1 MEENVG
7 NPTKIVGAMP
17 PPKEL
22 FFVQR
27 LSGQKIRQVKTFFTA
42 LLFLSPALIIFITFV
57 FVPLIRSFILST
69 QLTDPIGRPVAFYG
83 LENYRKMIATPDFAN
98 SISRSL
104 LFVLYTVPSTLVFSL
119 ILALL
124 GNLRLKRIAIFRM
137 LFSSTIA
144 VSAATA
150 SLIFLYLFQPAI
162 GNLNYLLSF
171 IGVKAIPW
179 LVSDKTALMAISLC
193 SVWLQIGLNTVILLA
208 GMQGISEELYE
219 SAMIDGANAWNK
231 FKSITIPLLSP
242 TVFFLVVI
250 DILADFQT
258 FTQIYIL
265 TKGGP
270 SDSTN
275 VIVYSI
281 YRAFY
286 FNGRYGF
293 AAAQAVVLFFIMLS
307 LTIIQFTVVEK
318 KVHYE

>member
-1 MEENVG
+1 MDNHSQ
-7 NPTKIVGAMP
+7 NLDAIPLTKQTINNQKLTGY
-17 PPKEL
+17 
-22 FFVQR
+22 
-27 LSGQKIRQVKTFFTA
+27 KIRQVKTFLTA
-42 LLFLSPALIIFITFV
+42 LLFLSPALIIFITFI
-57 FVPLIRSFILST
+57 FIPLIRSFILST

-98 SISRSL
+98 SITRSL
-104 LFVLYTVPSTLVFSL
+104 LFVLYTVPSTLLFSL

-137 LFSSTIA
+137 IFSSTIA

-150 SLIFLYLFQPAI
+150 SLIFMYLFHPTI

-171 IGVKAIPW
+171 IGIKAIPW
-179 LVSDKTALMAISLC
+179 LVSDKTALIAISLC
-193 SVWLQIGLNTVILLA
+193 SVWLQIGLNTVIILA
-208 GMQGISEELYE
+208 AMQGISEELYE

-231 FKSITIPLLSP
+231 FKSITLPLLSP

-250 DILADFQT
+250 DILAAFQT

-307 LTIIQFTVVEK
+307 LTIIQFTVVER

>member
-1 MEENVG
+1 MANQSQVLEPFPG
-7 NPTKIVGAMP
+7 TISSAKKP
-17 PPKEL
+17 L
-22 FFVQR
+22 FSGVQKR
-27 LSGQKIRQVKTFFTA
+27 GIKTFLTA

-57 FVPLIRSFILST
+57 FVPLVRSFILST

-104 LFVLYTVPSTLVFSL
+104 LFVLYTVPTTLFFSM

-137 LFSSTIA
+137 IFSLTIA

-150 SLIFLYLFQPAI
+150 SLIFMYLFHPTI
-162 GNLNYLLSF
+162 GNINYLLSL
-171 IGVKAIPW
+171 IGIKAIPW
-179 LVSDKTALMAISLC
+179 LVSDKTALLAISLNT
-193 SVWLQIGLNTVILLA
+193 VWLQIGLNTVILLA
-208 GMQGISEELYE
+208 AMQGISEELYE

-231 FKSITIPLLSP
+231 FKSITLPLLSP
-242 TVFFLVVI
+242 TVFFLTVI
-250 DILADFQT
+250 DILAAFQT
-258 FTQIYIL
+258 FTQVYIL

-286 FNGRYGF
+286 FNGRYGL

>member
-1 MEENVG
+1 MRSQS
-7 NPTKIVGAMP
+7 PSIDATIP
-17 PPKEL
+17 PAQPVDNQQLK
-22 FFVQR
+22 
-27 LSGQKIRQVKTFFTA
+27 SYKIRQVKTFLTA

-57 FVPLIRSFILST
+57 FVPLVRSFILST

-83 LENYRKMIATPDFAN
+83 LENYRKLIANPDFAY
-98 SISRSL
+98 SITRSL
-104 LFVLYTVPSTLVFSL
+104 LFVLYTVPSTMFCALV
-119 ILALL
+119 LALL
-124 GNLRLKRIAIFRM
+124 GNLRLKQIAIFRM
-137 LFSSTIA
+137 IYSSTIA

-150 SLIFLYLFQPAI
+150 SLIFMYLFHPTI
-162 GNLNYLLSF
+162 GSLNYLLSF
-171 IGVKAIPW
+171 LGINAIPW
-179 LVSDKTALMAISLC
+179 LVSDKTALIAISLC
-193 SVWLQIGLNTVILLA
+193 SIWLQIGLNTVIMLA
-208 GMQGISEELYE
+208 AMQGISEELYE

-231 FKSITIPLLSP
+231 LKSITLPLMSP
-242 TVFFLVVI
+242 TLFFLLVI
-250 DILADFQT
+250 DILAAFQT

-270 SDSTN
+270 SESTN

-293 AAAQAVVLFFIMLS
+293 AAAQAIVLFFIMLS

>member
-1 MEENVG
+1 M
-7 NPTKIVGAMP
+7 
-17 PPKEL
+17 
-22 FFVQR
+22 
-27 LSGQKIRQVKTFFTA
+27 
-42 LLFLSPALIIFITFV
+42 LFLSPALIIFIIFV
-57 FVPLIRSFILST
+57 FIPLVRSFILST

-83 LENYRKMIATPDFAN
+83 LANYQKLLATPVFAN
-98 SISRSL
+98 SITKSL
-104 LFVLYTVPSTLVFSL
+104 LFVAYTVPTTLLFSL
-119 ILALL
+119 FLALL
-124 GNLRLKRIAIFRM
+124 GNLRLGKIAIFRM
-137 LFSSTIA
+137 IFSSTIA

-150 SLIFLYLFQPAI
+150 SLIFMYLFHPTI
-162 GNLNYLLSF
+162 GNINYLLSL
-171 IGVKAIPW
+171 IGIKAVPW
-179 LVSDKTALMAISLC
+179 LISDKTALIAVSLC
-193 SVWLQIGLNTVILLA
+193 SVWLQIGLNTVIMLA
-208 GMQGISEELYE
+208 AMQGISEELYE

-242 TVFFLVVI
+242 TVFFLLVI
-250 DILADFQT
+250 DILAAFQT
-258 FTQIYIL
+258 FTQINIL

-270 SDSTN
+270 LDSTN